1 MKKLI
6 NAVKRQLGE
15 DWKEDLENVL
25 RCSSGAAGGFR
36 GFIYYSET
44 TQFAKKNRKEIV
56 KLLEEQAEDFGYSGP
71 IEMVRS
77 FNCLKGFDATERE
90 VARSLYGRPT
100 EEDTQILNALAWYA
114 LEEVARWWERES
126 ENK

>member
-15 DWKEDLENVL
+15 NWKEDLENVL
-25 RCSSGAAGGFR
+25 RCSSGAAGGFS

-44 TQFAKKNRKEIV
+44 TQFAKKYRKSIV
-56 KLLEEQAEDFGYSGP
+56 ELLEEQAEDLGYSGS

-77 FNCLKGFDATERE
+77 FNCLKGFDPNERE

-114 LEEVARWWERES
+114 LEEVARWWEF
-126 ENK
+126 ENE